1 MNKKIIV
8 LVGISG
14 SGKSTFAHQQWLKDP
29 LNTVI
34 INRDK
39 IRELLFG
46 YTEESIKD
54 YYTKGGLHLLENK
67 VTEYE
72 DMLISESVHQNNT
85 IIMDAT
91 HLSKKYLKRYEDWG
105 IPFELV
111 WFDVSLNEAICRDSK
126 RVRKV
131 GKEIITKQ
139 FNNYINLKKELAHE
153 SKDTD

>member
-8 LVGISG
+8 LIGVSG
-14 SGKSTFAHQQWLKDP
+14 AGKSSWAHQQWFKDP

-54 YYTKGGLHLLENK
+54 YYTKGGLHLLEEK
-67 VTEYE
+67 VTAYE
-72 DMLISESVHQNNT
+72 DVLISESIRRNST

-91 HLSKKYLKRYEDWG
+91 HLSKKYLDRYNNSS
-105 IPFELV
+105 IPVELV
-111 WFDVSLNEAICRDSK
+111 WFDISLNEAICRDSK

-139 FNNYINLKKELAHE
+139 FNNYINLKKEYE